1 MPIINFYR
9 VAKMTLFNSSIKGR
23 FITSFLT
30 LLLIAA
36 IGIGYSWFSFQSWLV
51 SPLSI
56 PPEGVNYE
64 LEAGKSLSHLS
75 QDLAA
80 AKVIEHPR
88 WLNWYARYYQK
99 EKIHPGEYALEAGLT
114 PLSLLDK
121 LNKGDVIL
129 HQVVLLEGWNFR
141 QIIAALDEQP
151 ELKHLLSNKTDAQRL
166 EILNLPISHPEGW
179 FFPDTYRFTK
189 GTSDVE
195 ILTQSY
201 SAMRKILND
210 FWAAKADNLPYTTDY
225 QALIMASI
233 IEKETGSASERD
245 QIAGVFI
252 RRLQQGMKLQT
263 DPTVIYGMGESYSGK
278 IGRNNLVNPT
288 DYNTYVIPGLPPT
301 PIAIPSKA
309 SLYAAMHPDSGKSLY
324 FVAKGDGTSV
334 FSETLSDHQ
343 RAVARYQLQ
352 RAADYRSSPK

>member
-1 MPIINFYR
+1 MSLSRFG
-9 VAKMTLFNSSIKGR
+9 VKGR
-23 FITSFLT
+23 FTTNFLVVVF
-30 LLLIAA
+30 AA
-36 IGIGYSWFSFQSWLV
+36 GIGCAYLWFSFQSWLM

-56 PPEGVNYE
+56 PQEGVHYE
-64 LEAGKSLSHLS
+64 VETGRSLSHLS

-80 AKVIEHPR
+80 QKLLTNPR
-88 WLNWYARYYQK
+88 WLNWYARFYNK
-99 EKIHPGEYALEAGLT
+99 EKIHPGEYALDYGLT
-114 PLSLLDK
+114 PFTLLEK

-129 HQVVLLEGWNFR
+129 HQVTFLEGWNFR

-151 ELKHLLSNKTDAQRL
+151 ELTHLLSNKTDAQRL

-201 SAMRKILND
+201 AAMRKLLSEM
-210 FWAAKADNLPYTTDY
+210 WEAKAPNLPYASDY
-225 QALIMASI
+225 EALIMASI
-233 IEKETGSASERD
+233 VEKETGSASERD

-252 RRLQQGMKLQT
+252 RRLQRGMKLQT
-263 DPTVIYGMGESYSGK
+263 DPTVIYGMGELYAGK
-278 IGRNNLVNPT
+278 IGRNDLNRPT
-288 DYNTYVIPGLPPT
+288 LYNTYAIQGLPPT
-301 PIAIPSKA
+301 PIAVPGRA
-309 SLYAAMHPDSGKSLY
+309 SLHAALHPDSGKSLY

-334 FSETLSDHQ
+334 FSETLVEHQ

-352 RAADYRSSPK
+352 RGADYRSTPK

>member
-1 MPIINFYR
+1 M
-9 VAKMTLFNSSIKGR
+9 AASSLLMIGRKSKGR

-30 LLLIAA
+30 LVLLS
-36 IGIGYSWFSFQSWLV
+36 GIGCAYLWFNFQSWLL

-56 PPEGVNYE
+56 PQEGVHYE
-64 LEAGKSLSHLS
+64 LESGRSLSHLS

-80 AKVIEHPR
+80 QKLLTHPR
-88 WLNWYARYYQK
+88 WLNWYARFYHK
-99 EKIHPGEYALEAGLT
+99 EKIHPGEYELDYGLT
-114 PLSLLDK
+114 PLSLLEK

-129 HQVVLLEGWNFR
+129 HQVTLLEGWNFR
-141 QIIAALDEQP
+141 QVMAALAEQP
-151 ELKHLLSNKTDAQRL
+151 ELTHMLVNKTDVQRL

-195 ILTQSY
+195 ILTQAY
-201 SAMRKILND
+201 NAMRKILTES
-210 FWAAKADNLPYTTDY
+210 WEAKAPNLPYASDY
-225 QALIMASI
+225 EALIMASI
-233 IEKETGSASERD
+233 VEKETGSHSERN

-263 DPTVIYGMGESYSGK
+263 DPTVIYGMGEAYAGK
-278 IGRNNLVNPT
+278 IGRNDLNRPT
-288 DYNTYVIPGLPPT
+288 NYNTYAIQGLPPT
-301 PIAIPSKA
+301 PIAIPGRA
-309 SLYAAMHPDSGKSLY
+309 SLQAALHPDTGKSLY

-334 FSETLSDHQ
+334 FSETLAEHQ

-352 RAADYRSSPK
+352 RGADYRSAPK